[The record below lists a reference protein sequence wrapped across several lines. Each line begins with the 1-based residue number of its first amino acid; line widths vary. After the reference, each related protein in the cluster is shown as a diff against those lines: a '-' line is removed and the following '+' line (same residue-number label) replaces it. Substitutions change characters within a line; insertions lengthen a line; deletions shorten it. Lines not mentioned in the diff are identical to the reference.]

1 MSDDGPDS
9 SRQRYTRPAGKS
21 GGHGI
26 GWTQFAPY
34 TFVLPRECGFEEVPV
49 SIADLGGTELD
60 LRFESPS
67 HGSIAVVVAPQA
79 RFTES
84 LSSDIQ
90 KLGTIDTMIDGFAP
104 EIIGQ
109 PLNEGAVEE
118 QTEVMQASGKRV
130 FQYLLDQQVGKSRR
144 TLVSMLANGNR
155 LYIFSLK
162 ATPLQWRKN
171 EESLRAIQKSFDIIL

>member
-1 MSDDGPDS
+1 M
-9 SRQRYTRPAGKS
+9 
-21 GGHGI
+21 
-26 GWTQFAPY
+26 
-34 TFVLPRECGFEEVPV
+34 

-118 QTEVMQASGKRV
+118 QTSGKMVCAYDVGAEAGQPQPKPLNEVSSGPTLAPTIIKTLTGTLGKDHQGRPTRARARV
-130 FQYLLDQQVGKSRR
+130 KL
-144 TLVSMLANGNR
+144 
-155 LYIFSLK
+155 
-162 ATPLQWRKN
+162 
-171 EESLRAIQKSFDIIL
+171 